1 MISVTGTTGKYIL
14 QPSLVSMHQQ
24 SLEWLSVS
32 DLWKQELSFFQK
44 LLDQNSPKATS
55 TELKKQMDHFQH
67 VITYYSGEVVDG
79 LRKKVRGHEK
89 DLANMLQSMNES
101 DTQYFKDHE
110 GVMSELLTFSKTYD
124 QFKLEF
130 FGFIEKMI

>member
-1 MISVTGTTGKYIL
+1 MISVAGTTGKYIL
-14 QPSLVSMHQQ
+14 QPSLLSMHQQ
-24 SLEWLSVS
+24 SLDWLSVS

-44 LLDQNSPKATS
+44 LLDQNSGKATS
-55 TELKKQMDHFQH
+55 TELKKQLDHFQH
-67 VITYYSGEVVDG
+67 IITYYGGEVVDG
-79 LRKKVRGHEK
+79 LRKKVRRHEK

-124 QFKLEF
+124 QFRREY